1 MPYPLLCSGG
11 YPVPEH
17 EGKMDIIGIN
27 VVPTTDGAD
36 TEVILRDH
44 WDLSNPLTNDP
55 SNEKNIIFRS
65 NASGQ
70 VIFPVSIKTL
80 RGLRAHTLSPDTEV
94 YVYIR

>member
-17 EGKMDIIGIN
+17 EGKMEIIGIN
-27 VVPTTDGAD
+27 VVPTTDGVD
-36 TEVILRDH
+36 TEVVLRDH
-44 WDLSNPLTNDP
+44 WDLDTPLTNDP

-80 RGLRAHTLSPDTEV
+80 RGLRAQTLSPNTEV